1 MKRIAILLPILI
13 LVGALFPVDVCAE
26 GTALEKIPIGKN
38 LRLDKSF
45 DYSTYYGVI
54 NSREE
59 LAQIW
64 SHIIKAGDDDF
75 FFPGMGVPPPPEF
88 DFKNHQALWFAD
100 RGAHASFVESA
111 ELVEDAESGALT
123 AAIKVWHSDFGS
135 RKLNLWKIPRTNRK
149 IIFRET
155 HHYDRGP

>member
-1 MKRIAILLPILI
+1 MKRTAILILI
-13 LVGALFPVDVCAE
+13 LVGALFSVEVYAE

-64 SHIIKAGDDDF
+64 SHIVKAGDDNF
-75 FFPGMGVPPPPEF
+75 FFPGIGVP
-88 DFKNHQALWFAD
+88 H
-100 RGAHASFVESA
+100 SA
-111 ELVEDAESGALT
+111 GD
-123 AAIKVWHSDFGS
+123 
-135 RKLNLWKIPRTNRK
+135 
-149 IIFRET
+149 
-155 HHYDRGP
+155 